1 MYWRVMTMNNDLTRL
16 EKIKSERKE
25 LLNKIKES
33 LNNNKCE
40 YCDSL
45 TEITSLIDYDDKS
58 IKKYEAVVKSQELIS
73 KLIMEVLN
81 SKNPEDIIKLRN
93 KINYLI
99 NKVKKELKSRNVNN
113 EELALYEEKTN
124 YMRKSISTY
133 VRCLKR
139 DNNLNE
145 IHNLMANYDSLS
157 LDDMK
162 RLKKLLKNEKRY
174 NTRHKQDNLEK
185 NNIKTKEINKDPFS
199 ELDTLFDGKPREIEK
214 EPFSELNTLFDGKPR
229 DTEEK
234 EEFSELRTL
243 FDGKPRDTEKEE
255 FSELST
261 LLRSQLIKKDGSKK
275 EGKDALLSRVNSYNI
290 QYGIKDLYE
299 YSPSF
304 AKNLLVLLKNIPLY
318 IANNSKVK
326 YMTYDVK
333 NFYSGSDLISYIA
346 YTKKRNSII
355 TGLKNLFSKS
365 YLYNGE
371 GYYLNIH
378 DDCTY
383 WLHNYCESRN
393 MPTKSLLLR

>member
-1 MYWRVMTMNNDLTRL
+1 
-16 EKIKSERKE
+16 
-25 LLNKIKES
+25 
-33 LNNNKCE
+33 
-40 YCDSL
+40 
-45 TEITSLIDYDDKS
+45 
-58 IKKYEAVVKSQELIS
+58 
-73 KLIMEVLN
+73 
-81 SKNPEDIIKLRN
+81 
-93 KINYLI
+93 
-99 NKVKKELKSRNVNN
+99 
-113 EELALYEEKTN
+113 
-124 YMRKSISTY
+124 MRKSISTY

>member
-1 MYWRVMTMNNDLTRL
+1 MNNDLTRL

-157 LDDMK
+157 LDDMR

-185 NNIKTKEINKDPFS
+185 NNIKTKEINKEPFS

-243 FDGKPRDTEKEE
+243 FDGKPRDIEKEE

-261 LLRSQLIKKDGSKK
+261 LLRSQLIKKDDSKK

-355 TGLKNLFSKS
+355 NGLKNLFSKS

-383 WLHNYCESRN
+383 WLYNYCESRN
-393 MPTKSLLLR
+393 MPVKSLLLR

>member
-1 MYWRVMTMNNDLTRL
+1 
-16 EKIKSERKE
+16 
-25 LLNKIKES
+25 
-33 LNNNKCE
+33 
-40 YCDSL
+40 
-45 TEITSLIDYDDKS
+45 
-58 IKKYEAVVKSQELIS
+58 
-73 KLIMEVLN
+73 MEVLN

-157 LDDMK
+157 LEDMR
-162 RLKKLLKNEKRY
+162 RLKKLLKNETRY

-185 NNIKTKEINKDPFS
+185 NNIKTKEINKEPFS

-214 EPFSELNTLFDGKPR
+214 EPFSELNTLFGGKPR
-229 DTEEK
+229 DTKKEEFSELSTLFDGKPREIEK

-243 FDGKPRDTEKEE
+243 FDGKPREIEKEE

-261 LLRSQLIKKDGSKK
+261 LLRSQVTKRDNSKEESKDV
-275 EGKDALLSRVNSYNI
+275 LLRRITGYKI

-304 AKNLLVLLKNIPLY
+304 AKNLLALLKNIPLY

-371 GYYLNIH
+371 GHYLNIH

-383 WLHNYCESRN
+383 WLHDYCESRN
-393 MPTKSLLLR
+393 MPVKSLLLR